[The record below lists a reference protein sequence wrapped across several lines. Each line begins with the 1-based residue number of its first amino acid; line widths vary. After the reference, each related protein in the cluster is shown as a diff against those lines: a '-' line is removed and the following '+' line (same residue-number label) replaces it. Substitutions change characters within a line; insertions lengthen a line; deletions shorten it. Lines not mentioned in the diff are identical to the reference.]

1 MDVMTVAERH
11 RLRQLRI
18 VRRTVLAGLRE
29 WATLDPDGLSDSWRR
44 VSPRLVAILAAGQ
57 TAAAA
62 DSSDYI
68 NAAVRAQGVDPEP
81 QGQVVPEA
89 FAGWAADGRP
99 LDTLMLRTLITTKEG
114 IGSGMGVG
122 DALNIGGNLL
132 SMYMSTEVGDAGR
145 AGEGVG
151 MHASLRV
158 GNYTRVMGGR
168 GCARCAILAGGT
180 YHIDTAFLR
189 HPCCQC
195 RNVPIAEG
203 GDHPPVTTDA
213 TAYFQNLSH
222 AEQNNLFTIAGA
234 QAIRDGGDITSIV
247 NARRGVYT
255 ATSNGRRLAATRDST
270 TRRGSFYRA
279 ERARAS
285 QQTGVRFAR
294 DRIEVQQGLPAF
306 SLRTPRLLPEEI
318 YRQAETPEAVLEML
332 RRYGYL
338 T

>member
-1 MDVMTVAERH
+1 MDVMTVAGLH
-11 RLRQLRI
+11 WARQNRI

-29 WATLDPDGLSDSWRR
+29 WATLDPAGLSDSWRR
-44 VSPRLVAILAAGQ
+44 VSPRLVAVLVAGQ

-68 NAAVRAQGVDPEP
+68 NAAIRAQGVDPQP
-81 QGQVVPEA
+81 QGLVVPEA

-114 IGSGMGVG
+114 IGRGMGVG
-122 DALNIGGNLL
+122 DALDLGGNLL
-132 SMYMSTEVGDAGR
+132 SMYMASEVSDAGR

-151 MHASLRV
+151 MHASPRV

-168 GCARCAILAGGT
+168 GCARCAVLAGGT

-203 GDHPPVTTDA
+203 GINPPRTTDA
-213 TAYFQNLSH
+213 AEYFRSLSR
-222 AEQNNLFTIAGA
+222 AEQDKLFTVAGA
-234 QAIRDGGDITSIV
+234 QAILDGGDITSLV

-285 QQTGVRFAR
+285 QQTGLRFAR

-306 SLRTPRLLPEEI
+306 TLRTPRLLPEEI
-318 YRQAETPEAVLEML
+318 YRQAETPEAVIEML

>member
-11 RLRQLRI
+11 RLQQVRI

-29 WATLDPDGLSDSWRR
+29 WRTLDPAGLSDSWRR
-44 VSPRLVAILAAGQ
+44 VGPRLVAVLVAGQ

-68 NAAVRAQGVDPEP
+68 NAAVLAQGVDPEP
-81 QGQVVPEA
+81 QGRVVPGA
-89 FAGWAADGRP
+89 FAGWAADGRS
-99 LDTLMLRTLITTKEG
+99 LDTLMLHTVITTKEG
-114 IGSGMGVG
+114 IGRGMGVR
-122 DALNIGGNLL
+122 DALDLGGNLM
-132 SMYMSTEVGDAGR
+132 SMYMSSEVGDAGR

-151 MHASLRV
+151 MHASPRV
-158 GNYTRVMGGR
+158 STYTRVMGGR
-168 GCARCAILAGGT
+168 GCARCAVLAGGT
-180 YHIDTAFLR
+180 YHVDTAFLR

-203 GDHPPVTTDA
+203 GTHPPRTTDA
-213 TAYFQNLSH
+213 DAYFRSLSR
-222 AEQNNLFTIAGA
+222 AEQDRLFTVGGA
-234 QAIRDGGDITSIV
+234 QAIRDGGDITSLV

-270 TRRGSFYRA
+270 TRFGSFYRA
-279 ERARAS
+279 ERARATERS
-285 QQTGVRFAR
+285 GVRFAR

-306 SLRTPRLLPEEI
+306 TLRTPRLLPEEI
-318 YRQAETPEAVLEML
+318 YRQAETPGAVIEML